1 MAVATGNQGNHNVI
15 AGIFCPVEIAQK
27 VPTGKISFYGWNLDH
42 EIPLRP

>member
-15 AGIFCPVEIAQK
+15 AGVFCPVEIDRE
-27 VPTGKISFYGWNLDH
+27 VPAGNTSFYGWSLDH